1 MTDEHSFLRSRPYNA
16 SRGCPPGYHK
26 RSSYK
31 SSTGKYV
38 PPRCVKATTTY
49 KNTSKE
55 FKTKTL
61 RKPASRLA
69 RAHVRSTSINTRKVC
84 PPGFLLRKAYV
95 RRYTTGVR
103 EKGYTVHR
111 ADKTYKAYPK
121 SGSTIVKSS
130 CIVDRGKEG
139 KGPLA
144 IAPLRKGELLKYG
157 YSYRKP
163 AEERHEALR
172 KAEKEFGELGLYRK
186 LNAVAKLSTR
196 TAPEASKVFKAD
208 RDWVKKTYGPLKAF

>member
-1 MTDEHSFLRSRPYNA
+1 M
-16 SRGCPPGYHK
+16 
-26 RSSYK
+26 
-31 SSTGKYV
+31 
-38 PPRCVKATTTY
+38 KATTTY
-49 KNTSKE
+49 KETSKE

-61 RKPASRLA
+61 RKPANRLA
-69 RAHVRSTSINTRKVC
+69 RAHVRPTSMNTRKVC

-103 EKGYTVHR
+103 EKGYTVRR

-121 SGSTIVKSS
+121 SGSTIVKAS

-163 AEERHEALR
+163 AEERREALR
-172 KAEKEFGELGLYRK
+172 KAEKEFGELGLFRK
-186 LNAVAKLSTR
+186 LDAVAKLATR